1 MGGSGWSKYDPR
13 IGGSQILHDDKLRID
28 LTTDFIKSDSGDS
41 WAVRVIGRLRSDAPR
56 DATIAV
62 IFHVA
67 LEQAGEDRAAM
78 MKCESK
84 DGLQGHQAENEV
96 ACHGDPP
103 TLGAFDVLVTGES
116 TNHVK
121 DSLTARSVHVSED
134 KIWQAKC
141 NSSLLTFVRSL
152 NGCTRNLT
160 RCVAFNSCLFGNHPF
175 ISSGK
180 WRKR

>member
-1 MGGSGWSKYDPR
+1 MGGYGWSKYDPR
-13 IGGSQILHDDKLRID
+13 VGGSQILHDDKLRLD
-28 LTTDFIKSDSGDS
+28 LTTDFIKGDSGDS
-41 WAVRVIGRLRSDAPR
+41 WAVRVTGRLRSDAPQ
-56 DATIAV
+56 DATTAV

-67 LEQAGEDRAAM
+67 LEQVGEDRAAM

-84 DGLQGHQAENEV
+84 DAFQDHQVENRV
-96 ACHGDPP
+96 ACHGDTP

-121 DSLTARSVHVSED
+121 DSLTVRSVHVSED

-141 NSSLLTFVRSL
+141 NSSLLTIVRSL
-152 NGCTRNLT
+152 NDCTPNLT
-160 RCVAFNSCLFGNHPF
+160 RCVALYSYLFGYHQF
-175 ISSGK
+175 ISSEK